1 MTDNEKR
8 LLAALE
14 RLSEEQQRQ
23 LVDYA
28 EFLVGRSGGDPLA
41 EVAGSAAAGGEV
53 TEAGAETAPRE
64 PQPVEPDPDEGP
76 VKAIKRLR
84 QTYPMLDAKH
94 LLDETTTIMSKRYL
108 QDKPEGEVI
117 EELEAVF
124 ERHYR
129 RYLDQFEEG

>member
-1 MTDNEKR
+1 MTEYEKR
-8 LLAALE
+8 VLAALE
-14 RLSEEQQRQ
+14 RLPEDQQRQ

-41 EVAGSAAAGGEV
+41 GVGQSAAAEP
-53 TEAGAETAPRE
+53 AEPAE
-64 PQPVEPDPDEGP
+64 PQAPEPVEPEPDEGP

-84 QTYPMLDAKH
+84 ATYPMLEAKD

-108 QDKPEGEVI
+108 QGKPEGEVI
-117 EELEAVF
+117 EELEETF

-129 RYLDQFEEG
+129 RYLDRFEG

>member
-1 MTDNEKR
+1 MTENEKR

-14 RLSEEQQRQ
+14 RLSEDHQRQ

-41 EVAGSAAAGGEV
+41 DVGGGTASAAGEV
-53 TEAGAETAPRE
+53 VEAAEAAPRE